1 MRRETGGPRNG
12 VQQLRN
18 PEHICKGGK
27 PKKEADI
34 QIGELLEDEEII
46 VRTIALITLFKV
58 VLAKNAAIIDE
69 ATMARIVSKNLAIIM
84 DKV

>member
-1 MRRETGGPRNG
+1 M
-12 VQQLRN
+12 
-18 PEHICKGGK
+18 
-27 PKKEADI
+27 
-34 QIGELLEDEEII
+34 LEDEEII

-69 ATMARIVSKNLAIIM
+69 ATMTRIVSKNLAIIM